1 MSKYVEARV
10 TNGIL
15 EVSFDSQN
23 WFSTAIG
30 CIAEQLKELPKTKN
44 NNRVKQALKLKQ
56 AGFNGQEIID
66 IIGEIND

>member
-10 TNGIL
+10 NNGML
-15 EVSFDSQN
+15 EVSFNDTD
-23 WFSTAIG
+23 WFSTG
-30 CIAEQLKELPKTKN
+30 LSCSELELKELPKTQN

>member
-10 TNGIL
+10 FNGML
-15 EVSFDSQN
+15 EVSYDGQN
-23 WFSTAIG
+23 WYLTTLNWTE
-30 CIAEQLKELPKTKN
+30 EQLKELTKTQN

-56 AGFNGQEIID
+56 AGFNEQEIID

>member
-1 MSKYVEARV
+1 MSKYVYARLN
-10 TNGIL
+10 NGIL
-15 EVSFDSQN
+15 EVSFNDIN
-23 WFSTAIG
+23 WFSAG
-30 CIAEQLKELPKTKN
+30 FSCQEVDLNELPQTKN